1 MKHIR
6 MNEVPTKSQDSQI
19 IGTLTLK
26 NKKEIDFKQL
36 VIFTIVNNF
45 NSQ

>member
-1 MKHIR
+1 MKHIDIR

-26 NKKEIDFKQL
+26 NKERN
-36 VIFTIVNNF
+36 IF
-45 NSQ
+45 